1 MYRVEVWQPTRQVQI
16 LGQGGNIILNI
27 FMNEYIYKQIN
38 IHVGKL
44 LIKYRYIDLMNL
56 SSLLI
61 MYDIQHISELTSQV
75 NEEIT

>member
-1 MYRVEVWQPTRQVQI
+1 
-16 LGQGGNIILNI
+16 
-27 FMNEYIYKQIN
+27 MNIYKQFN

-44 LIKYRYIDLMNL
+44 LIKYSDIDLMNL

-61 MYDIQHISELTSQV
+61 MYDIQHILELISQV

>member
-1 MYRVEVWQPTRQVQI
+1 
-16 LGQGGNIILNI
+16 
-27 FMNEYIYKQIN
+27 MNIYKQIN

-56 SSLLI
+56 LSLLI
-61 MYDIQHISELTSQV
+61 MYDIQHILELISQV